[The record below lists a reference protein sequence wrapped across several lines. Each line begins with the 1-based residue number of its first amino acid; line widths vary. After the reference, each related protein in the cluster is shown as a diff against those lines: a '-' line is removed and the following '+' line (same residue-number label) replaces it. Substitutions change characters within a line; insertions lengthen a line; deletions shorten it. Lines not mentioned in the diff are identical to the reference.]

1 MKLIK
6 TILSDVAKN
15 LHKKYGSDIFDIILF
30 GSFMKGKYDPKD
42 IDVLI
47 IFNKQIIKSI
57 EIEFRNLLKEG
68 YVFDINS
75 TTLTELEGEGF
86 IAKEGIY
93 LEGISLI
100 TDKHISSSLGFFSV
114 AFVKYDIGPLKGSKR
129 ISFYHALNGRGNNKG
144 FLVLIKAKKYS
155 ESVIICDYI
164 IVEKIKEFLDN
175 WKLDYTI
182 TPALIPNRL
191 KRILLE

>member
-1 MKLIK
+1 MIK

-15 LHKKYGSDIFDIILF
+15 LHKKYGNEIFDIILF
-30 GSFMKGKYDPKD
+30 GSFMKGKYNPKD

-47 IFNKQIIKSI
+47 IFNKKIMKST
-57 EIEFRNLLKEG
+57 EIEFRNSLKGEQ
-68 YVFDINS
+68 VFDINS

-100 TDKHISSSLGFFSV
+100 TDKNISESLGFFSV

-129 ISFYHALNGRGNNKG
+129 ISFYHALNGRGSNEG
-144 FLVLIKAKKYS
+144 FLVFIKAKKYS
-155 ESVIICDYI
+155 GNIIICDYG

-175 WKLDYTI
+175 WKLNYVI
-182 TPALIPNRL
+182 TPALVPNRL
-191 KRILLE
+191 KKILLA